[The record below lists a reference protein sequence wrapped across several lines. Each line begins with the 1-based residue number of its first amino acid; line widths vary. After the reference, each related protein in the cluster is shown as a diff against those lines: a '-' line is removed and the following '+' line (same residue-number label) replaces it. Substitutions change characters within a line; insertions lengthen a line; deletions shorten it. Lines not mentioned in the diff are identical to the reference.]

1 MGGGKKRS
9 VQIFSP
15 CKGLEFEKR
24 EVQEMFHFL
33 DAAGLTKVEDGELSL
48 AFLPGDQH
56 TRLHADFMGDPTPT
70 DVITFP
76 GESGEGMAGEICVS
90 IDAAWEYARSHP
102 GAFENELTLYLIHG
116 YLHLAGYRDGKEDER
131 RKMKNREQ
139 ICLSALA
146 KNGKIP
152 FFTYNPDA

>member
-1 MGGGKKRS
+1 
-9 VQIFSP
+9 
-15 CKGLEFEKR
+15 
-24 EVQEMFHFL
+24 MFHFL
-33 DAAGLTKVEDGELSL
+33 DAAGLTQVKDGELSL
-48 AFLPGDQH
+48 AFLRGDRH

-76 GESGEGMAGEICVS
+76 GDSGEGMAGEICVS

-116 YLHLAGYRDGKEDER
+116 YLHLAGYKDGKEEER
-131 RKMKNREQ
+131 REMRNREQ
-139 ICLSALA
+139 ICLSSLA

-152 FFTYNPDA
+152 LFTYNPDA